1 MEKLSL
7 MLPLGRS
14 TTGLI
19 YKDDVETDLQGHFF
33 TSDQETT
40 GGIPQWEW
48 VFIMSTDSMIFLISY
63 NSMMRIHLPAP
74 KNGLYLVT
82 HLQRI

>member
-33 TSDQETT
+33 TSDQKTT
-40 GGIPQWEW
+40 GGIPQ
-48 VFIMSTDSMIFLISY
+48 
-63 NSMMRIHLPAP
+63 
-74 KNGLYLVT
+74 
-82 HLQRI
+82 